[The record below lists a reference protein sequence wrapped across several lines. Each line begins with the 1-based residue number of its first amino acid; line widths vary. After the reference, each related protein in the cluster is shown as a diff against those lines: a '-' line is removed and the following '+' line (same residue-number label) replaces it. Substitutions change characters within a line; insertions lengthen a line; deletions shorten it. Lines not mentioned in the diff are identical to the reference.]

1 MNDQPNKKKYYEEAA
16 RFFRHVAQLDPD
28 NAGAQNGLGNIE
40 HALGNIDAAIT
51 CYNRAIKLM
60 PNYTAAYH
68 DVAIA
73 FEDKMITDPTHTK
86 DWCRKALEAWQ
97 KTYELAP
104 NDPGFSAD
112 YIVTIGKR
120 ISLLKPKCG
129 KGR

>member
-1 MNDQPNKKKYYEEAA
+1 
-16 RFFRHVAQLDPD
+16 
-28 NAGAQNGLGNIE
+28 
-40 HALGNIDAAIT
+40 
-51 CYNRAIKLM
+51 M

-73 FEDKMITDPTHTK
+73 FETKMNTDPTHTK
-86 DWCRKALEAWQ
+86 DWCKKALEAWQ

-120 ISLLKPKCG
+120 ISWLKHKCG
-129 KGR
+129 KGS